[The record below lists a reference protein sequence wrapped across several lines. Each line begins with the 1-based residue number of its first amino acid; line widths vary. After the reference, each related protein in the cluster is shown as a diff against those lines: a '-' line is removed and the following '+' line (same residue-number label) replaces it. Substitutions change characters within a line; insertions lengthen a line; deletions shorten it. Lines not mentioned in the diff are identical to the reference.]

1 MHLNI
6 LQHSFHMQHVVV
18 HISGSGVS
26 CAAMVSSPFCLHSA
40 SAALSQPWTVSWMYN
55 LVLAFRL
62 RQYFLEH
69 EHQMRVHASTDA
81 VAEAL
86 TIAHFDK
93 AVVCAI
99 FGCAPVSLL
108 PPRLPYLPFT

>member
-1 MHLNI
+1 
-6 LQHSFHMQHVVV
+6 
-18 HISGSGVS
+18 
-26 CAAMVSSPFCLHSA
+26 MVSSPFCLHAA
-40 SAALSQPWTVSWMYN
+40 SAALSQPWTVSWVYN

-69 EHQMRVHASTDA
+69 EHQMGIHVATDA

-86 TIAHFDK
+86 TITHFDK

-99 FGCAPVSLL
+99 FGYAPVLL
-108 PPRLPYLPFT
+108 PPCMPLVTTSTA

>member
-1 MHLNI
+1 
-6 LQHSFHMQHVVV
+6 
-18 HISGSGVS
+18 
-26 CAAMVSSPFCLHSA
+26 MVSSPFCLHAA
-40 SAALSQPWTVSWMYN
+40 SAALSQPWTVSWVYN

-69 EHQMRVHASTDA
+69 EHQMRIHVATDA

-86 TIAHFDK
+86 TITHFDK

-99 FGCAPVSLL
+99 FGCAPVSFAFFIPVGACLQQAIC
-108 PPRLPYLPFT
+108 TVH